1 MDKLTLE
8 TLGRHLQTLRMT
20 RGLSLSQLA
29 ADAGIAKSNLSR
41 LEQGCGNPT
50 LDTIWRLSLQLK
62 VPFGDLI
69 APMKVPVADHG
80 VTVRLI
86 DQGSDQPAVDAYWM
100 SCAPLTERNAE
111 AHAAGTIETITL
123 ISGELEVGTA
133 QDLKRLRAG
142 DSHRFAADQPHCYR
156 TGESWATA
164 LLTIVYQ
171 PVLETEVSVETA
183 ESSQCV
189 AAPQQPRGAS

>member
-1 MDKLTLE
+1 MDKPTLE
-8 TLGRHLQTLRMT
+8 TLGRHLQSLRLA

-62 VPFGDLI
+62 VPFGNLI
-69 APMKVPVADHG
+69 APVNVAVGDHG
-80 VTVRLI
+80 VQVRLI
-86 DQGSDQPAVDAYWM
+86 DQGTDTVPVDAYWM
-100 SCAPLTERNAE
+100 SCAPFTERKAE
-111 AHAAGTIETITL
+111 AHAAGTVESITL
-123 ISGELEVGTA
+123 ISGQLEVGTA
-133 QDLKRLRAG
+133 SNIKLLRAG
-142 DSHRFAADQPHCYR
+142 ESHRFAADEPHLYR

-171 PVLETEVSVETA
+171 PVANSEDG
-183 ESSQCV
+183 
-189 AAPQQPRGAS
+189 RASTTDDPKGGSN

>member
-1 MDKLTLE
+1 MDKPTLE
-8 TLGRHLQTLRMT
+8 TLGRHLQSLRLA

-29 ADAGIAKSNLSR
+29 SDAGIAKSNLSR

-69 APMKVPVADHG
+69 APMQVPVGDQG

-86 DQGSDQPAVDAYWM
+86 DQGTDLPAVDAYWM
-100 SCAPLTERNAE
+100 SCAPFTERNAD
-111 AHAAGTIETITL
+111 AHAAGTVESITL
-123 ISGELEVGTA
+123 ISGQLEVGTA
-133 QDLKRLRAG
+133 TDLKVLRAG
-142 DSHRFAADQPHCYR
+142 DSHRFAADLPHRYR
-156 TGESWATA
+156 TGEYWATA

-171 PVLETEVSVETA
+171 AATDKVLSTA
-183 ESSQCV
+183 ETSWSKGEPTSQ
-189 AAPQQPRGAS
+189 QGKHG

>member
-1 MDKLTLE
+1 MMKPMDKPTLE
-8 TLGRHLQTLRMT
+8 TLGRHLQSLRLA

-69 APMKVPVADHG
+69 APVNVAVGDHG
-80 VTVRLI
+80 VMVRLI
-86 DQGSDQPAVDAYWM
+86 DQGSDQPAVDGYWM
-100 SCAPLTERNAE
+100 SCAPFTERNAE
-111 AHAAGTIETITL
+111 AHAAGTVESITL
-123 ISGELEVGTA
+123 ISGQLEVGNPGNTK
-133 QDLKRLRAG
+133 LLRAG
-142 DSHRFAADQPHCYR
+142 DSFRFAADEPHLYR

-171 PVLETEVSVETA
+171 QVVYADDLIIAQHNPTG
-183 ESSQCV
+183 
-189 AAPQQPRGAS
+189 GAR